1 MDDIEAVDFI
11 IIGAGPAGCAV
22 ASRLSEDTST
32 QVVLIEAG
40 PDRRGFLGTCAMA
53 GAVVFVP
60 RKGSNNWG
68 FQTVSDPGLNHRR
81 DFHSLGRGLGGGS
94 SINTLMY
101 VRGNPRDY
109 DDWAALGNPGWG
121 YADVLP
127 YFVKTENNQ
136 YFRGERAN
144 RYHGTDGPV
153 CVENLRTDNPW
164 HARLIAACAE
174 RGWPHNPDYNGAT
187 QEGVSPVQVMM
198 KNGERHHAGN
208 AYILPHVAERPNL
221 RLHCETDCTRILFEG
236 KRAVGVELIHQGQR
250 RTLRARKEII
260 VSAGGILSAKLL
272 LISGVGPGVELHAH
286 GIVQVHE
293 SPAVGQHLHDHIDA
307 ILGYHIPLD
316 PNLLGVSPV
325 GGVNLWKAWRRW
337 QRERRGMLCTN
348 FAEVTGFHS
357 LHADSPKPEIQY
369 EFVIALAMD
378 HGRDIYWKHGMSC
391 HVLILHPKS
400 RGSVT
405 LASPRWQDDPVID
418 FRYFSHLQDL
428 DDLAE
433 GARRVH
439 EVFWNTS
446 LRQHIKTDLLT
457 AKCKTQDDWK
467 EFCRNA
473 SGTGY
478 HPVGSC
484 RMGPDPADNVVDAR
498 LRVHGMEHL
507 RVIDSSIMP
516 NVCGGNTTA
525 PSYMI
530 GEKGADMIKEDWT

>member
-1 MDDIEAVDFI
+1 MA
-11 IIGAGPAGCAV
+11 AM
-22 ASRLSEDTST
+22 
-32 QVVLIEAG
+32 
-40 PDRRGFLGTCAMA
+40 AMA
-53 GAVVFVP
+53 GRDKVTLLTSPALNSFGLWVEQLLAESTGKEGTGIVPVAGEPLASPTAYGADRLFVTLRLKGDRNAALDRSIITLQRAGHPVF
-60 RKGSNNWG
+60 R
-68 FQTVSDPGLNHRR
+68 LNLADRY
-81 DFHSLGRGLGGGS
+81 DLGGEFFRWEFATAVAGH
-94 SINTLMY
+94 
-101 VRGNPRDY
+101 
-109 DDWAALGNPGWG
+109 AL
-121 YADVLP
+121 
-127 YFVKTENNQ
+127 
-136 YFRGERAN
+136 
-144 RYHGTDGPV
+144 
-153 CVENLRTDNPW
+153 
-164 HARLIAACAE
+164 
-174 RGWPHNPDYNGAT
+174 
-187 QEGVSPVQVMM
+187 
-198 KNGERHHAGN
+198 
-208 AYILPHVAERPNL
+208 
-221 RLHCETDCTRILFEG
+221 
-236 KRAVGVELIHQGQR
+236 
-250 RTLRARKEII
+250 
-260 VSAGGILSAKLL
+260 
-272 LISGVGPGVELHAH
+272 

-293 SPAVGQHLHDHIDA
+293 SPAVGKHLHDHIDA

-418 FRYFSHLQDL
+418 FRYFSHPQDL

-498 LRVHGMEHL
+498 LRVG
-507 RVIDSSIMP
+507 IF
-516 NVCGGNTTA
+516 GG
-525 PSYMI
+525 
-530 GEKGADMIKEDWT
+530 